1 MLILAAV
8 MAHDYSLRL
17 EKLKGRRYDEARK
30 EPVLSDAFLKTKHPD
45 SVKYALESM
54 VEIDPAYAY
63 KVYAVSRKIHEKVS
77 KVLKKRG
84 YHLDY
89 RYQGELKTYSNIL
102 LYGDVEIMVINRETS
117 KKPHIEV
124 QKLAAELQEIL
135 RGDSSFKSI
144 DYGDKTRIRITA
156 LKPTCEIDILPS
168 VWVDSLEYKQTKN
181 EIYRGIAEFDFKK
194 KKVKKYLP
202 FLNIARINAR
212 DQHTEGTFKSLS
224 RLLKTLR
231 ADSEDRID
239 LKDSEINAM
248 IYTLPV
254 EVMKV
259 DVKNTLSILPKIE
272 SLFDKVH
279 SDATYFQSVPSPTG
293 KDRVFSGHPEKQAEV
308 GKLKNSLSQLI
319 EDLHK
324 DLDKVNKRIESPLE
338 YSRSI
343 N

>member
-1 MLILAAV
+1 
-8 MAHDYSLRL
+8 MAHDYSLRI
-17 EKLKGRRYDEARK
+17 ENLKGRRYDEALK
-30 EPVLSDAFLKTKHPD
+30 ESILSDAFLSTDYPK

-54 VEIDPAYAY
+54 VEIDPSYAY
-63 KVYAVSRKIHEKVS
+63 KVYAISRKIHEKIS
-77 KVLKKRG
+77 KALKKRG

-102 LYGDVEIMVINRETS
+102 LYGDVEIMVIKKEVS
-117 KKPHIEV
+117 DKPHLEV
-124 QKLAAELQEIL
+124 QRLAMELLDIL
-135 RGDSSFKSI
+135 RGDPAFKSI

-168 VWVDSLEYKQTKN
+168 VWINSAEFKHTKN

-212 DQHTEGTFKSLS
+212 DQHTNGAFKRLS

-231 ADSEDRID
+231 ADSEERID

-248 IYTLPV
+248 IYALS
-254 EVMKV
+254 ENMLKI
-259 DVKNTLSILPKIE
+259 DHKNILSVLPKVG
-272 SLFDKVH
+272 SLLNKIDTD
-279 SDATYFQSVPSPTG
+279 STYFQHVLSPTG

-308 GKLKNSLSQLI
+308 GKLKVALTQLI
-319 EDLHK
+319 EDLK
-324 DLDKVNKRIESPLE
+324 SDLGNKKQSLESSLV
-338 YSRSI
+338 YSQST